1 MGWRLLQ
8 PRERTILGFGLASVG
23 IVSCVI
29 GAFIWLY
36 LNALGT
42 PLPPQTWI
50 ELAAVPAGAGLAL
63 VLALR
68 WVRKRMLS
76 MAALR
81 EAVLASENSKA
92 MPREL
97 ELADRFGREAKAWNA
112 LLGRL
117 TGEARDT
124 DDPAHAGAGSTAADA
139 RLALSVCSALWQGVL
154 VVGPGLDIRYAN
166 PAAAMLLGVDGST
179 LMGQPLTGVLDIT
192 PLLDNPTSQ
201 NPSLRRGT
209 IEIDRPIGDASTHLR
224 LSVRGGRDSD
234 GTVVVIED
242 VTQLHAAEEARANF
256 IAHATHELRTPLTNM
271 RLYAETA
278 LGDDCDEAMLGTCLN
293 VINQEVR
300 RLERVVSDML
310 SVSEMEAGALSIQE
324 GEARLDQLF
333 EELKQEFEHQAQAKG
348 VKLKFTLP
356 PKLPVIKGDRDKLLQ
371 AYHNVL
377 GNAVKYTP
385 QGGEVTL
392 SADWGDQGLA
402 VMVRDTGVG
411 IPEADRQRIFERFY
425 RTDEVRASGTQ
436 GTGLG
441 LTLAKEI
448 MLCHDGNI
456 DVDSQPGK
464 GSVFT
469 LSLPCGRLVA

>member
-8 PRERTILGFGLASVG
+8 PRERTILGFGLATMV
-23 IVSCVI
+23 IVSGVI
-29 GAFIWLY
+29 GAFVWLF
-36 LNALGT
+36 LSELGLPLPTETWIALGAI
-42 PLPPQTWI
+42 P
-50 ELAAVPAGAGLAL
+50 AVGGLAL
-63 VLALR
+63 VLSLKWIR
-68 WVRKRMLS
+68 GRMLS

-81 EAVLASENSKA
+81 EAVIASENTKA
-92 MPREL
+92 LSQEL
-97 ELADRFGREAKAWNA
+97 LLADRFGREARAWNA
-112 LLGRL
+112 LIDRLG
-117 TGEARDT
+117 GQCQAEIDT
-124 DDPAHAGAGSTAADA
+124 TSAGSGTSAADA

-154 VVGPGLDIRYAN
+154 VVGPKLDVRYAN
-166 PAAAMLLGVDGST
+166 PAAAMLLGIDATKLVGASVIELLEMT
-179 LMGQPLTGVLDIT
+179 A
-192 PLLDNPTSQ
+192 LLDDASGQSPT
-201 NPSLRRGT
+201 LRRGT
-209 IEIDRPIGDASTHLR
+209 LEVERPVGESTAHLR
-224 LSVRGGRDSD
+224 VSVRSGRDGD
-234 GTVVVIED
+234 GSVVVIED
-242 VTQLHAAEEARANF
+242 VTQLQAAEEARANF

-333 EELKQEFEHQAQAKG
+333 EELKLEFEHQAKDKG
-348 VKLKFTLP
+348 VTLKFTLP

-377 GNAVKYTP
+377 GNAIKYTP

-392 SADWGDQGLA
+392 SADQTDEGLI
-402 VMVRDTGVG
+402 VTVRDTGVG
-411 IPEADRQRIFERFY
+411 ISEADKQRIFERFY
-425 RTDEVRASGTQ
+425 RTDDVRASGAQ

-448 MLCHDGNI
+448 MLCHEGLI
-456 DVDSQPGK
+456 DVDSTPGK

-469 LSLPCGRLVA
+469 LSLPSGRLVA

>member
-1 MGWRLLQ
+1 
-8 PRERTILGFGLASVG
+8 
-23 IVSCVI
+23 
-29 GAFIWLY
+29 
-36 LNALGT
+36 
-42 PLPPQTWI
+42 
-50 ELAAVPAGAGLAL
+50 
-63 VLALR
+63 
-68 WVRKRMLS
+68 MLS

-81 EAVLASENSKA
+81 EAVIASENTQA
-92 MPREL
+92 LPQEL
-97 ELADRFGREAKAWNA
+97 LLADRFGREARAWNS
-112 LLGRL
+112 LIDRLGVESRA
-117 TGEARDT
+117 TT
-124 DDPAHAGAGSTAADA
+124 DAVEPGAGASGSDA

-154 VVGPGLDIRYAN
+154 VVGPKLDVRYAN
-166 PAAAMLLGVDGST
+166 PAAAMLLGAKGGA
-179 LMGQPLTGVLDIT
+179 LIGKAIT
-192 PLLDNPTSQ
+192 DVIDVAALLDEASSPS
-201 NPSLRRGT
+201 PSLRRGT
-209 IEIDRPIGDASTHLR
+209 LEVDRQIGESTAHLR
-224 LSVRGGRDSD
+224 LSVRHGRDGD
-234 GTVVVIED
+234 GSVVVIED

-333 EELKQEFEHQAQAKG
+333 EELKTEFEHQARDKG
-348 VKLKFTLP
+348 VKLTFTLP
-356 PKLPVIKGDRDKLLQ
+356 PKLPVVKGDRDKLLQ

-377 GNAVKYTP
+377 GNAIKYTP
-385 QGGEVTL
+385 EGGEVTL
-392 SADWGDQGLA
+392 SVDQTDDGLT
-402 VMVRDTGVG
+402 VTVRDTGVG
-411 IPEADRQRIFERFY
+411 IAEADKQRIFERFY
-425 RTDEVRASGTQ
+425 RTDDVRASGAQ

-448 MLCHDGNI
+448 MLCHEGLI

-469 LSLPCGRLVA
+469 LSLPSGRLVA